1 MARGSSRLMFHETG
15 EMPKGA
21 MYVHQSSD
29 MECSSHK
36 VKYESLYE
44 RTKLIN
50 KIILIRI
57 CTYVV
62 VTHIYINISASYE
75 FITSYAFVIIISK
88 RNARYET

>member
-1 MARGSSRLMFHETG
+1 MFHETG

-29 MECSSHK
+29 MECSSYK

-44 RTKLIN
+44 RTKLIIN
-50 KIILIRI
+50 INTYI

>member
-1 MARGSSRLMFHETG
+1 MFHETG

-29 MECSSHK
+29 MECSSYK

-50 KIILIRI
+50 KIILIRMYVRRRNTYIHKYKCFVRVYYFI
-57 CTYVV
+57 CV
-62 VTHIYINISASYE
+62 
-75 FITSYAFVIIISK
+75 
-88 RNARYET
+88 RNNHKQT